1 MLHFVRIIY
10 PNFSGNVEGNLL
22 CKFICRSSVT
32 PPHAAKLRKMT
43 HRDDDDVGS
52 ERSSSV
58 SDDDAQVGRA
68 QYLTA
73 NCVVFTYFRGDISQV
88 VDDHFSRALSQT
100 SDKAK
105 GKQTES
111 MFFQSL
117 LSYNDFYLNW
127 ALFNYYLV
135 LFTICTCSTMCSL
148 NL

>member
-10 PNFSGNVEGNLL
+10 LNFLGNVEGNLL

-105 GKQTES
+105 GKQRNWKRV
-111 MFFQSL
+111 
-117 LSYNDFYLNW
+117 LSIITFLQRF
-127 ALFNYYLV
+127 LSELGLV
-135 LFTICTCSTMCSL
+135 
-148 NL
+148 